1 MLDLIFDWLKARH
14 NGIESQDSRMCGYVL
29 TKASSLIKSREI
41 WVPVGALQIERE
53 LAFANIVLKVLTAE
67 RFDEWHAEALQ
78 RKERRE
84 YSEAEWTAKV
94 DDWITRHRK
103 AYQGFT
109 AATVTVD
116 AELDRA
122 VEIAYAE
129 ADDALAMLRV
139 FDGANLEPRIV
150 SGCVALGTHGEAKR
164 HYLETTPSRLEQVSV
179 GQSGPSIARYII
191 DDEAL
196 GVFGRDLMT
205 VGDLLKLRE
214 RTPYQEQLLDAL
226 RIYSRS
232 SLAADP
238 ADKLIYILVALESML
253 VRDDSEALQSNIAER
268 IAFLI
273 SDALPQR
280 REIIQSVKAAYG
292 LRSRFLHHGRR
303 PEDLAVLTRFMNIA
317 FPCILGLIHNAHQ
330 MPSVEALHRA
340 IEDARLSG

>member
-1 MLDLIFDWLKARH
+1 MGR
-14 NGIESQDSRMCGYVL
+14 
-29 TKASSLIKSREI
+29 KSRR
-41 WVPVGALQIERE
+41 L
-53 LAFANIVLKVLTAE
+53 
-67 RFDEWHAEALQ
+67 D
-78 RKERRE
+78 
-84 YSEAEWTAKV
+84 YS
-94 DDWITRHRK
+94 
-103 AYQGFT
+103 
-109 AATVTVD
+109 
-116 AELDRA
+116 LP
-122 VEIAYAE
+122 
-129 ADDALAMLRV
+129 

-164 HYLETTPSRLEQVSV
+164 YYLETTPSRFEQVSV
-179 GQSGPSIARYII
+179 RSFGPSIARYII

-196 GVFGRDLMT
+196 GVFGRDPMT

-214 RTPYQEQLLDAL
+214 RTPYQEKLLDAL

-253 VRDDSEALQSNIAER
+253 VRDDGEALQSNIAER

-280 REIIQSVKAAYG
+280 REIVQSVKAAYG

-317 FPCILGLIHNAHQ
+317 FRCVLGLNAHR
-330 MPSVEALHRA
+330 MCRLPRLFTGRSTMRA
-340 IEDARLSG
+340 CLGDSFFLKLNLQRQKQLLCL